1 MYRFTRSTATM
12 TGAQFPQA
20 LQFGIA
26 VTKHLN
32 EKYGIGLKVGYE
44 LFNGS
49 RVYWYFDAE
58 SLDAIQQLNL
68 KLTQDAEYWAMIEK
82 SKDVWLPGSLED
94 RVVSLVG

>member
-32 EKYGIGLKVGYE
+32 EKYGIDVLETFATQFAGLRAEGYLAE
-44 LFNGS
+44 ATAERLALTREGLM
-49 RVYWYFDAE
+49 RVD
-58 SLDAIQQLNL
+58 SL
-68 KLTQDAEYWAMIEK
+68 
-82 SKDVWLPGSLED
+82 LPRFFRPEHTNI
-94 RVVSLVG
+94 RYT